1 MNLWQRL
8 SVMALLLSLVACGGG
23 GTSTGLNPLPLPP
36 PQGDITL
43 QSTGSTLNLAVRF
56 PTIATGR
63 RPPTTSD
70 GSSSIPFGTDSIR
83 VFVNSITEGVPY
95 QQEAILTPT
104 NPTGQFTGVPGQ
116 ATLDILAEARQNL
129 ESAPLVIASARTTL
143 SPTANPV
150 VSLRLTPAD
159 FVPILQAIVPN
170 LASVGSLITLQG
182 QNLGMVRRVFF
193 TSPGAAPPIEVTL
206 ETSEEPIQIGIP
218 EGVISGPVIALNS
231 TGVGLG
237 VVQLTIVAPTP
248 TPSPTPTPGPTPTPT
263 PGPTPTPTPTPGP
276 TPTPSPTP
284 TPGPTPTPSPTPT
297 PGPTPTPT
305 PTPFIRELLTG
316 LDRPIDVTSLGLSL
330 YISQRNGEVI
340 PYNLTTQTTGT
351 PIAVGGVLG
360 GIMADPTS
368 SGSLLASRSDTGR
381 LVRISTTGGPVSLF
395 GPSGLGN
402 PTGITYDSLTG
413 EIVVVDSANNNGRII
428 RINAANPTSF
438 TAIGLPG
445 TTLADVGII
454 DDPDSPGQTAY
465 VVSDTNPDNPDNG
478 RIYRVSQT
486 GSATLL
492 VSGIRPSGLIVGRR
506 SLATGERIYAMD
518 RRFGGGRLL
527 EINPVTGL
535 FTVLRAGLGSDLAG
549 IHNREPLFTTLY
561 VIDLGST
568 TEATG
573 RLLEV
578 TLP

>member
-1 MNLWQRL
+1 
-8 SVMALLLSLVACGGG
+8 
-23 GTSTGLNPLPLPP
+23 
-36 PQGDITL
+36 
-43 QSTGSTLNLAVRF
+43 
-56 PTIATGR
+56 
-63 RPPTTSD
+63 
-70 GSSSIPFGTDSIR
+70 
-83 VFVNSITEGVPY
+83 
-95 QQEAILTPT
+95 
-104 NPTGQFTGVPGQ
+104 
-116 ATLDILAEARQNL
+116 
-129 ESAPLVIASARTTL
+129 
-143 SPTANPV
+143 
-150 VSLRLTPAD
+150 
-159 FVPILQAIVPN
+159 
-170 LASVGSLITLQG
+170 
-182 QNLGMVRRVFF
+182 
-193 TSPGAAPPIEVTL
+193 
-206 ETSEEPIQIGIP
+206 
-218 EGVISGPVIALNS
+218 
-231 TGVGLG
+231 
-237 VVQLTIVAPTP
+237 
-248 TPSPTPTPGPTPTPT
+248 
-263 PGPTPTPTPTPGP
+263 
-276 TPTPSPTP
+276 
-284 TPGPTPTPSPTPT
+284 PGPTPTPSPTPT